1 MTKFKSI
8 QETVELD
15 EPMFIKAGM
24 VGVKVKPQNKNFF
37 TLEELQ
43 KIVGGY
49 IQVVYLK
56 NHIDKNGTPLALV
69 CNEDG
74 KDNDLL
80 TNYHATMF
88 WEYSYGETDVMVGD
102 ILVTPQR
109 FLN

>member
-1 MTKFKSI
+1 MTKFKKI
-8 QETVELD
+8 QEAVELD

-24 VGVKVKPQNKNFF
+24 VGVEVKPQNKNFF

-56 NHIDKNGTPLALV
+56 NHVDKNGTPLALV

-74 KDNDLL
+74 KDLCLSANK
-80 TNYHATMF
+80 HATMF
-88 WEYSYGETDVMVGD
+88 WEHSYGKTDVMVGD
-102 ILVTPQR
+102 ILITPQR

>member
-1 MTKFKSI
+1 MIEFKSSDEI
-8 QETVELD
+8 VMLD
-15 EPMFIKAGM
+15 EPMFIKAGT
-24 VGVKVKPQNKNFF
+24 VGVKVNPQNENFF

-56 NHIDKNGTPLALV
+56 NHADKNGTPLALV
-69 CNEDG
+69 CNEEG
-74 KDNDLL
+74 KIEDLL
-80 TNYHATMF
+80 ANYHATLI
-88 WEYSYGETDVMVGD
+88 WEHSYGKTDVMVGD